1 MKDATTDLGV
11 AYSLAE
17 QAAIEIT
24 RELFKDME
32 NQLTEAFPKFAGFT
46 DEHIKQLNNAFSY
59 KAYDYECKISKS
71 KQSRRVMVKK
81 SI

>member
-1 MKDATTDLGV
+1 MKTI
-11 AYSLAE
+11 E

-24 RELFKDME
+24 KEIYKDME
-32 NQLTEAFPKFAGFT
+32 NQLIEAFPKFAGFT
-46 DEHIKQLNNAFSY
+46 EEHIKQLNEAFSY
-59 KAYDYECKISKS
+59 KAYDYEYKLSKS